1 MLQRIY
7 DMGDESMKKKI
18 MFLCVSLIV
27 LLAACGKDDEKAS
40 GDKEVAIPDQPQE
53 TEQQEQ
59 SNEEENKES
68 N

>member
-1 MLQRIY
+1 
-7 DMGDESMKKKI
+7 MKKKI